1 MTRASACGSSWLS
14 VESRRVALATIA
26 TPSRADA
33 PRRRP
38 VAAVRH
44 ATAAEAPAT
53 HWAGRQKARAAL
65 ASATR
70 LMSESDRASF
80 AAYDVE
86 FVVEISRCRAP
97 LHRSTT
103 HAVRHAADVELYSST
118 ALQSALHLYSSTALY
133 TLHPLHPPSG
143 CHEDRRP
150 RRRWTDAN
158 SLSDSHSRLSYWSY
172 RKSAVREPPARRRR
186 ERCHEGSRWRPS
198 PGSLA
203 QPTTLRDRRPIV
215 MSLSRTGAPL
225 EVMFIDSKALL
236 IAKGGKGT
244 LDPHACNPRAT
255 AHHCSARDTV
265 AGPTPIAI
273 HRRT

>member
-1 MTRASACGSSWLS
+1 MFIDSKALLIAKGGKGTLDPHACN
-14 VESRRVALATIA
+14 
-26 TPSRADA
+26 P
-33 PRRRP
+33 
-38 VAAVRH
+38 
-44 ATAAEAPAT
+44 
-53 HWAGRQKARAAL
+53 RAA
-65 ASATR
+65 AHHCSARDTVAGPTPKR
-70 LMSESDRASF
+70 D
-80 AAYDVE
+80 
-86 FVVEISRCRAP
+86 
-97 LHRSTT
+97 
-103 HAVRHAADVELYSST
+103 
-118 ALQSALHLYSSTALY
+118 SAQNREGGWGSKTGRVGC
-133 TLHPLHPPSG
+133 G

-158 SLSDSHSRLSYWSY
+158 SLSNSHSRLSYWSY

-225 EVMFIDSKALL
+225 EVMSTHRFQSIVNC
-236 IAKGGKGT
+236 KGGKGPST
-244 LDPHACNPRAT
+244 PACNPRAT
-255 AHHCSARDTV
+255 AHHCSARDAV

>member
-1 MTRASACGSSWLS
+1 MPP
-14 VESRRVALATIA
+14 RRHRPRRMEERTTCCMKRTCA
-26 TPSRADA
+26 SRAPSA
-33 PRRRP
+33 WARRRSQPTSMLVRRPRRSK
-38 VAAVRH
+38 
-44 ATAAEAPAT
+44 T
-53 HWAGRQKARAAL
+53 GR
-65 ASATR
+65 
-70 LMSESDRASF
+70 
-80 AAYDVE
+80 VG
-86 FVVEISRCRAP
+86 C
-97 LHRSTT
+97 
-103 HAVRHAADVELYSST
+103 
-118 ALQSALHLYSSTALY
+118 
-133 TLHPLHPPSG
+133 G

>member
-1 MTRASACGSSWLS
+1 MPQVRGAGEA
-14 VESRRVALATIA
+14 
-26 TPSRADA
+26 
-33 PRRRP
+33 
-38 VAAVRH
+38 AAVGTP
-44 ATAAEAPAT
+44 AGAAVERAGARARRDGGRR
-53 HWAGRQKARAAL
+53 AGRRAR
-65 ASATR
+65 R
-70 LMSESDRASF
+70 
-80 AAYDVE
+80 
-86 FVVEISRCRAP
+86 
-97 LHRSTT
+97 HRSHHRSKTGR
-103 HAVRHAADVELYSST
+103 VGC
-118 ALQSALHLYSSTALY
+118 
-133 TLHPLHPPSG
+133 G

-158 SLSDSHSRLSYWSY
+158 SLSNSHSRLSYWSY

-244 LDPHACNPRAT
+244 LDPHACNPRAA

-265 AGPTPIAI
+265 AGPTPICMVAMVWL
-273 HRRT
+273 